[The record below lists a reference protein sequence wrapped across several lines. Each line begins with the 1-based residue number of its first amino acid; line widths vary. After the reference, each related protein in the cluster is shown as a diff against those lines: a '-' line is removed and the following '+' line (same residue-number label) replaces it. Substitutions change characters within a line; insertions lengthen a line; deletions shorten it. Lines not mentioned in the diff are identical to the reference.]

1 MSTPPELYDP
11 ACWTRILA
19 AAAWPPAQASI
30 GVLSRTAF
38 KARRGRLLSW
48 RFPATGPQASTAD
61 WDGEAPADMAVL
73 LVADEAVLHALRG
86 EGLAVLPRLVRRGEL
101 HAYVLKTRDALE
113 AAGLDEFVEDLGL
126 AFPRH

>member
-1 MSTPPELYDP
+1 MPIDPELYDP
-11 ACWTRILA
+11 ACWTRMLA
-19 AAAWPPAQASI
+19 ATAWPPAQASI

-48 RFPATGPQASTAD
+48 CFPATGPQASVAD

-73 LVADEAVLHALRG
+73 LVADEAMLHALRG
-86 EGLAVLPRLVRRGEL
+86 EGLALLPRLVRRGEV

-113 AAGLDEFVEDLGL
+113 DAGLDEFVDDLGL